1 MGRPLAPST
10 ASQLAQVA
18 LGSFQAEDVV
28 TSILRNQG
36 TELMPI
42 KLELSFLFGHRLDDN
57 LWTHNEQNIFTNSR
71 LNFFGHRPRALK

>member
-18 LGSFQAEDVV
+18 LGSFQADDVV

-36 TELMPI
+36 TELMSI
-42 KLELSFLFGHRLDDN
+42 KLEVSFLFG
-57 LWTHNEQNIFTNSR
+57 
-71 LNFFGHRPRALK
+71 